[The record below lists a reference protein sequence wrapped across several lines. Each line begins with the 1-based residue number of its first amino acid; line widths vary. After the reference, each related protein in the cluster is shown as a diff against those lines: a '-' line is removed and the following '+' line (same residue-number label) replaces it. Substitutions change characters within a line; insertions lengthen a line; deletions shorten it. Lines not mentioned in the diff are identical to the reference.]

1 MFSKVLAFGLGALA
15 LVRAAP
21 AFSFQTP
28 MLSCDINLPTTV
40 GTAQSFDALE
50 PGTYSIYNEAFG
62 QNQLRSYRTGDA
74 IYVSRTLE
82 FPGPF
87 GMWRVETSGN
97 PAANEYTITNVG
109 LNAGTSATFAGEIA
123 TQPGKGNSFAI
134 EPAGEGLY
142 VIKVPNEDKVWTV
155 DTQTARS
162 SVYLKGQD
170 GVATAWKFVPFQ
182 V

>member
-1 MFSKVLAFGLGALA
+1 MFSKVLTFGLGALA

-28 MLSCDINLPTTV
+28 MLSCNVNLATTV
-40 GTAQSFDALE
+40 GTAQSFDGPV
-50 PGTYSIYNEAFG
+50 PGTYIIYNEAFG
-62 QNQLRSYRTGDA
+62 QDQLRSYQRGDE
-74 IYVSRTLE
+74 IFVSRTRE

-87 GMWRVETSGN
+87 GEWRVETSGD

-109 LNAGTSATFAGEIA
+109 LDAGTYATSAGRITTKAGSGDTFAI
-123 TQPGKGNSFAI
+123 Q
-134 EPAGEGLY
+134 PAGEGLY
-142 VIKVPNEDKVWTV
+142 TIKVPNADKVWTV
-155 DTQTARS
+155 DPQTVRS

-170 GVATAWKFVPFQ
+170 GVATAWRFVQ

>member
-28 MLSCDINLPTTV
+28 MLSCNINLPTT
-40 GTAQSFDALE
+40 AQSFDGLE
-50 PGTYSIYNEAFG
+50 PGTYTIYNEAFG
-62 QNQLRSYRTGDA
+62 QNQLRSYRTNDA

-87 GMWRVETSGN
+87 GMWKVETSGD
-97 PAANEYTITNVG
+97 PAANEYTITNLA
-109 LNAGTSATFAGEIA
+109 LNAGTYATGGNEIA
-123 TQPGKGNSFAI
+123 TRPGPGDTFAI
-134 EPAGEGLY
+134 QPAGEGLY
-142 VIKVPNEDKVWTV
+142 VIKVPNEDQVWTV
-155 DTQTARS
+155 DTQTVRS

-170 GVATAWKFVPFQ
+170 GVATAWKFVP